1 MIIWIP
7 ITVILLIF
15 IGLYISLHKTT
26 RIPIFINGLI
36 PSSRNT
42 KSKEDVGT
50 AIYMV
55 SIAEGSSQE
64 KEIFRGFADDYG
76 RVKALISAKNVGR
89 RVLIRYQHPAY
100 ESGEFETTIPSYG
113 IIQTIKMEKGE
124 KYNGKIPGKEI
135 PDLKQHYEE
144 ALVYGEF
151 QIKKYIRTSSKT
163 LGHPFARI
171 PIEFWLL
178 SYVVLIFAFAM
189 DYWNNAAD
197 FNGSLD
203 TFLHALYFSVVTITT
218 LGYGESYP
226 TTDELRMACSAEAF
240 LGVFIVG
247 FALNSL
253 LFRETGE

>member
-7 ITVILLIF
+7 ITLILLIF
-15 IGLYISLHKTT
+15 IGLYISLQKTT
-26 RIPIFINGLI
+26 KIPIFINGLI
-36 PSSRNT
+36 PCLRNT
-42 KSKEDVGT
+42 KSKEGSGT
-50 AIYMV
+50 TVYIV
-55 SIAEGSSQE
+55 HIAEDSSQE
-64 KEIFRGFADDYG
+64 KEIFRGFADEYG

-89 RVLIRYQHPAY
+89 HVLIRYQHSAF

-113 IIQTIKMEKGE
+113 VIQTVKMEKDE
-124 KYNGKIPGKEI
+124 KYRGKIRGKEV
-135 PDLKQHYEE
+135 PDLVQHYDE
-144 ALVYGEF
+144 ALVYAEF
-151 QIKKYIRTSSKT
+151 QRKKYIRTSSKT

-171 PIEFWLL
+171 PVEFWLL
-178 SYVVLIFAFAM
+178 SYVTLIFAFAM

-203 TFLHALYFSVVTITT
+203 TFVHALYFSVVTITT

-253 LFRETGE
+253 LFREPGE